1 MKKFISF
8 LILTNSVLIS
18 HVYAEGNVEIGGAL
32 STQCSTCHGVGGMS
46 NSEQFPN
53 IAGQKESYLISQLEQ
68 YKSGDRVDATMSA
81 IVGPLNTQNIE
92 DLAAYFASNSPVAN
106 YSFETETLSLPYVN
120 VGNTIYTI
128 DMVLTSFDDLSFKVK
143 FFKSR

>member
-1 MKKFISF
+1 
-8 LILTNSVLIS
+8 
-18 HVYAEGNVEIGGAL
+18 
-32 STQCSTCHGVGGMS
+32 MS

-68 YKSGDRVDATMSA
+68 YKSGDRVDRTMGA

-92 DLAAYFASNSPVAN
+92 DLAAYFASYSPVAN
-106 YSFETETLSLPYVN
+106 YSFETETLSLPYVS
-120 VGNTIYTI
+120 VGNTVYTI

-143 FFKSR
+143 FFESR

>member
-1 MKKFISF
+1 MKNFISF
-8 LILTNSVLIS
+8 LILTSAVLIS
-18 HVYAEGNVEIGGAL
+18 HVHAEGNIEIGRAL
-32 STQCSTCHGVGGMS
+32 STQCSTCHGIDGMS

-68 YKSGDRVDATMSA
+68 YKSGNRVDATMAA

-106 YSFETETLSLPYVN
+106 YSFETETLSLPYVS

-128 DMVLTSFDDLSFKVK
+128 DMTLTSFDDLSFKVK
-143 FFKSR
+143 FFESR

>member
-1 MKKFISF
+1 MKKFISL
-8 LILTNSVLIS
+8 LIFTNLVLIS
-18 HVYAEGNVEIGGAL
+18 HVQAEGNIEIGRAL

-68 YKSGDRVDATMSA
+68 YKSGERIDVNMTA
-81 IVGPLNTQNIE
+81 IVGPLNDQNIK
-92 DLAAYFASNSPVAN
+92 DLAAYFASNRPVAN

-120 VGNTIYTI
+120 VGNIIYTI
-128 DMVLTSFDDLSFKVK
+128 DMVLTSFEDLSFKVS
-143 FFKSR
+143 FFESR